1 MDEQV
6 ALKSFRT
13 RSREMQ
19 GTVTM
24 EAGPSVQKMSQELER
39 LFTPPTVES
48 EVEEKKETDF
58 VQQIQSPNHLLYKSP
73 ERKIVPSPV
82 ITPTRQDSNSEKK
95 AKETKDTS
103 TKEDFDHSNEENN
116 GRSTFA
122 RCIQPGLNQEVAN
135 AMARHVVTKLRKEA
149 AAMMAAATEKKKDNN
164 TQAFHRRASPIARMR
179 DSSFHRETMMFDD
192 EPNKKEYKSDGV
204 EKEQRRKQWK
214 KKAKIAQRKQRRER
228 KALRDEYTVGT
239 DSQYSNNN
247 PIIGCVLDNVERTNL
262 FKRLSQCSGG
272 VYNHDACAHSEFDDS
287 GYGSSSS
294 IESDEDD
301 ITEDNTTEDD
311 FAARSRRR
319 QRDRRQGRKKWES
332 HSLDSSSVD
341 TTLPEELTASYLV
354 SDDGS
359 DHHDDGDRNLSRSE
373 LNQSLEN
380 RSLENRSDLAFAGFS
395 SVYSGRA
402 STTSGSKTSRINH
415 TTMNRLLTKTI
426 DRPGFEKAFLQDME
440 SKGES
445 MLWHQDT
452 SSIDP
457 SPVLIRLKKGYRL
470 PNGRYCSPRL
480 IWTDLRKK
488 QNHGFEIFDI
498 RSLDPANMLHLKEF
512 PYAIPGRSV
521 LLHLNNSQ
529 TFIFEARTELDLARF
544 LRGMRLL
551 IARLT
556 RSLVTGNLDESC
568 EFLDMG
574 LWGDHR
580 KKKQT
585 RKSDVDWSRA
595 MDDVTE
601 AMIENALV
609 SMTFEV

>member
-1 MDEQV
+1 MDERV
-6 ALKSFRT
+6 PVRSFRT
-13 RSREMQ
+13 MSRKKE

-24 EAGPSVQKMSQELER
+24 EAGPSVQKMSKELER
-39 LFTPPTVES
+39 LFAPPTIES

-58 VQQIQSPNHLLYKSP
+58 IPETQSPNHLLYKSP
-73 ERKIVPSPV
+73 ERNIVPSPV

-95 AKETKDTS
+95 EKEPKNTS
-103 TKEDFDHSNEENN
+103 TKENFDHDNEENN

-122 RCIQPGLNQEVAN
+122 RCLQPGLNQEVAN

-164 TQAFHRRASPIARMR
+164 SQPFHRRASPIARMR
-179 DSSFHRETMMFDD
+179 DGSLNRETMMFDD
-192 EPNKKEYKSDGV
+192 EPPKKEYKSDGE

-214 KKAKIAQRKQRRER
+214 KKAKIAQRKQRRAR
-228 KALRDEYTVGT
+228 KLRDEYTVGT
-239 DSQYSNNN
+239 DSQYSTNN
-247 PIIGCVLDNVERTNL
+247 PIIGCVLDNVESTDL

-272 VYNHDACAHSEFDDS
+272 VYNRDACAQSEFDDLD
-287 GYGSSSS
+287 YGSSSS
-294 IESDEDD
+294 MESDEDD
-301 ITEDNTTEDD
+301 ITEDYTTEDD
-311 FAARSRRR
+311 FGARSRRR
-319 QRDRRQGRKKWES
+319 QRDRRQGKKKWES

-359 DHHDDGDRNLSRSE
+359 DHHDDGGRNLSRSE

-380 RSLENRSDLAFAGFS
+380 RSLENRSDLAFAGYS

-415 TTMNRLLTKTI
+415 TTMSRLLMNKI
-426 DRPGFEKAFLQDME
+426 DSPGFEKSFLQDME

-457 SPVLIRLKKGYRL
+457 SPVLMRLKKGNRL

-498 RSLDPANMLHLKEF
+498 RSLDPASMLHLKEF

-529 TFIFEARTELDLARF
+529 TFIFEAGTEMDMARF
-544 LRGMRLL
+544 VQGMRLL
-551 IARLT
+551 ISRLT

-568 EFLDMG
+568 DFLDMG

-580 KKKQT
+580 KKRQV
-585 RKSDVDWSRA
+585 RKSDVDWTRA